1 MAVRQYI
8 GARYVPIFGRVGEE
22 SIEWDNTGTYEPLTV
37 VLYQGNSY
45 TSRQFVPV
53 GIDIT
58 NEDYW
63 AQTGNYNAQVEQYRQ
78 EVMTFNGRINQNAD
92 DIDALEAQI
101 AGTAPSGLRS
111 ELEGLSNQVVTLNGQ
126 MAGTRSSALKTSI
139 DTNTD
144 DIRTLNTQMA
154 GTSSSALKTSIDANT
169 AAIGNLS
176 DDLDDLSDI
185 VSGVDELVWIGDSWS
200 VRNDRLIPNAVAQL
214 LDMSLHCYAVSG
226 TGWFTTTTPTF
237 PMQANQAIA
246 DASVNHEKVKLVI
259 IYGGTN
265 DFHYGSH
272 EGSSY
277 QSTIAST
284 CASLKSAFP
293 NATIHHFFNTCYE
306 HGTDEYNK
314 LNEQIHLF
322 KDIGYYITDSKACIP
337 HADSAYWMINP
348 NAFESDLLHP
358 TANASK
364 RLAGRIAKSVTGG
377 TIEQNRY
384 LDVKEIPLASNDGTV
399 TGTAYVTAKDEFV
412 EFCAYIRVSEDSTST
427 KGLGAGK
434 IIPFD
439 ILRNAAIGDIH
450 NHLSVPLGK
459 NGAIGMGILDVQ
471 MNVTQAGGDIIYLG
485 QPNGSGVVSA
495 GSYNGYGKFIMF
507 V

>member
-8 GARYVPIFGRVGEE
+8 GARYVPIFGRVGED
-22 SIEWDNTGTYEPLTV
+22 SIQWDNTGPYEPLTV

-58 NEDYW
+58 NEAYW
-63 AQTGNYNAQVEQYRQ
+63 APTGTYNAQVEQYRQ
-78 EVMTFNGRINQNAD
+78 EVMTFNGRINQNAS
-92 DIDALEAQI
+92 DID
-101 AGTAPSGLRS
+101 
-111 ELEGLSNQVVTLNGQ
+111 TLQDQ
-126 MAGTRSSALKTSI
+126 MADQAPSALKTAIVRVDNANIMQDQQLAGTSSSGLKTAI
-139 DTNTD
+139 DANTD
-144 DIRTLNTQMA
+144 SITTLNSQLA

-169 AAIGNLS
+169 VAIGTLS
-176 DDLDDLSDI
+176 NDLEDLSDI
-185 VSGVDELVWIGDSWS
+185 VNAEDELIWIGDSWS
-200 VRNDRLIPNAVAQL
+200 VRNDRLIPNAVAQI
-214 LDMSLHCYAVSG
+214 LDMTLHCYAVSG

-246 DASVNHEKVKLVI
+246 DTSVNHEKVKLVI

-277 QSTIAST
+277 QSTISST
-284 CASLKSAFP
+284 CAALKNAFP

-322 KDIGYYITDSKACIP
+322 KDIGYYITDARACVP

-348 NAFESDLLHP
+348 SAFESDMLHP
-358 TANASK
+358 TINASK

-377 TIEQNRY
+377 AIEQNRY
-384 LDVKEIPLASNDGTV
+384 LDVKEIPLASKDGTV
-399 TGTAYVTAKDEFV
+399 TGTAYVTAKDEFI
-412 EFCAYIRVSEDSTST
+412 EFCAYIRVAEDSTQT

-439 ILRNAAIGDIH
+439 ILRNASIGDVH

-471 MNVTQAGGDIIYLG
+471 MNVTSAGGDIIYLG